1 MRIASSAELR
11 PPRPPAEVP
20 PVKGPIKAIF
30 TVLEVSEQAAIVN
43 NERSPTKAAKDLFMI
58 DISSVVSE

>member
-1 MRIASSAELR
+1 
-11 PPRPPAEVP
+11 
-20 PVKGPIKAIF
+20 
-30 TVLEVSEQAAIVN
+30 LEVSEQAAIVN